1 MYYIFVINGRD
12 DMRSDIDC
20 DLKRQLHNTEIQYE
34 TYHTTGIGDGIRF
47 VRIYCDLH
55 QNAEV
60 CFIACGGSGT
70 VNEVAQGIFGFRH
83 KSMAIMAYG
92 STNDLIK
99 YYPDRDFRS
108 LDRIIRGENTR
119 LDIIRANDNYS
130 LNVINCGFDAM
141 VAHRANQFIERGIK
155 GAKGYSRAVTRSVLG
170 NRFNRIRVTADGEKL
185 NRRSILMCTMA
196 NAVYC
201 GGQFKCAPYAKV
213 DDGLID
219 LCLFKTCSMFTFLYL
234 LNHFKDGTH
243 LTDKFCLRNIKYR
256 QVRHVE
262 LDSDYLIYLCLDGET
277 TAATHF
283 DIDIIPG
290 AINMVLPSKD

>member
-12 DMRSDIDC
+12 DMRSNIDC
-20 DLKRQLHNTEIQYE
+20 DLKRQLQKTDIQYE
-34 TYHTTGIGDGIRF
+34 IYHTTGIGDGIRF

-55 QNAEV
+55 RNTEV

-70 VNEVAQGIFGFRH
+70 ANEVAQGIVGFSG

-99 YYPDRDFRS
+99 HYPDRDFHS
-108 LDRIIRGENTR
+108 LDRIIKGENAK

-141 VAHRANQFIERGIK
+141 VAYRANQLIERGMK
-155 GAKGYSRAVTRSVLG
+155 GMKGYSRAVTKSVLG
-170 NRFNRIRVTADGEKL
+170 NRFNRIRVTADGERL
-185 NRRSILMCTMA
+185 NRRSMLMCVLA
-196 NAVYC
+196 NANYC
-201 GGQFKCAPYAKV
+201 GGQFNCAPYAKV

-219 LCLFKTCSMFTFLYL
+219 LCFFKTCTLFSFLYI
-234 LNHFKDGTH
+234 LNHFKTGTH